1 MCKYSLWLFKKS
13 RIKGSSTKDAQIK
26 GAKQLKDVR
35 ESTKFIIEKIEE
47 YEADRKQKQ
56 KEIVELKEEL
66 ASLRKRF
73 FQDDKMLGCQ
83 E

>member
-13 RIKGSSTKDAQIK
+13 RIKSSSTRDAQIK